1 MSIIQNM
8 EKPTPIFPKDLIK
21 LTYSKHAKERLIERT
36 TGALILAP
44 KLIRLTS
51 SNTKDVIVKNGKV
64 VHATVFIH
72 YKRKTWM
79 FLPIYVPS
87 GLVKTVYFDAK
98 ENTSKKRNISVKKI
112 SPQEELR
119 TFKKANEVIKEINQI
134 EGGDFTEFSGIR
146 EDVGNVS
153 SDMGGKKTSRWEKL
167 LRIIRRIFG
176 KRTKNIIL

>member
-8 EKPTPIFPKDLIK
+8 EKSSNIFPKNLIK
-21 LTYSKHAKERLIERT
+21 LTYSKHAQERLVERT

-51 SNTKDVIVKNGKV
+51 SNTKDIIVKNGRV
-64 VHATVFIH
+64 VHATVFIP
-72 YKRKTWM
+72 YKRKIWM

-98 ENTSKKRNISVKKI
+98 ENTIKKRNKPTKEI
-112 SPQEELR
+112 
-119 TFKKANEVIKEINQI
+119 TFKERTEILREIQCTEEI
-134 EGGDFTEFSGIR
+134 LQAKTESGGLGEN
-146 EDVGNVS
+146 VGNVS
-153 SDMGGKKTSRWEKL
+153 TDMGGKKASRWEKL
-167 LRIIRRIFG
+167 LGIIRGIFR

>member
-8 EKPTPIFPKDLIK
+8 EKPIPVFPKDLIK
-21 LTYSKHAKERLIERT
+21 LTYSKHAQERLVERT

-51 SNTKDVIVKNGKV
+51 SNTKDVIVKNGRV
-64 VHATVFIH
+64 VHATVFIP
-72 YKRKTWM
+72 YKRKIWM

-98 ENTSKKRNISVKKI
+98 ENTTKKRNMSVEKI

-119 TFKKANEVIKEINQI
+119 TLKKANEVLKEINQI
-134 EGGDFTEFSGIR
+134 EGGDFTELSGNR
-146 EDVGNVS
+146 ENVEDVSTN
-153 SDMGGKKTSRWEKL
+153 MGGEKTFRWEKL
-167 LRIIRRIFG
+167 LGIIRGIFR
-176 KRTKNIIL
+176 KRG